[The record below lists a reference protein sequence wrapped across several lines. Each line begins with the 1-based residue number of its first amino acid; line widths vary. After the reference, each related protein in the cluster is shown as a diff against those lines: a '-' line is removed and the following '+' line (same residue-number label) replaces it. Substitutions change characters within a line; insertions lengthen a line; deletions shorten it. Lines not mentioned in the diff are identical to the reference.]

1 MAWSLLLALLSWLCC
16 GRTPPAVK
24 REAEEDWGNKG
35 RSHRQCSVRRGYIA
49 RISPPRSVE
58 ELDACFVVK
67 DIAGQ
72 IKIN

>member
-1 MAWSLLLALLSWLCC
+1 
-16 GRTPPAVK
+16 VK